1 MSANQKLK
9 LFYLA
14 KIFMEYTDDEHALTM
29 PEIIQKLKE
38 YDISAER
45 KTLYSDFA
53 ELKHFGLDIISE
65 KSGRHTYYHLGS
77 RLFELAELKLLVDSV
92 QAAKF
97 ITDRKSRTLISKLE
111 KLTSRYQAG
120 QLQHQVFIAGRVK
133 TDNEKI
139 YYNVDTINEAISSG
153 RQLSFHYFQWNVRK
167 EPVLRHDGAL
177 YCVSPWGL
185 MWDDEY
191 YYMVA
196 YDDAAGQI
204 RHYRVDKMLGLSIT
218 DLPREGREEFSR
230 FDMARYSKSLFGMY
244 GGEESVVS
252 IRGRNDMAAP
262 LIDRFGR
269 DLILIPDGPD
279 HFIAHVRVFVSRQFL
294 AWVLAL
300 GDGVRITGPE
310 KVVQQVQDEIRRLNE
325 QYM

>member
-1 MSANQKLK
+1 
-9 LFYLA
+9 
-14 KIFMEYTDDEHALTM
+14 M

-153 RQLSFHYFQWNVRK
+153 RQISFHYFQWNVRK